1 MATWNRRVKVAK
13 SHHDSVTRTTIK
25 MIAFVTD
32 SHTQRVLFLA
42 SPANPSTA
50 GDGNE
55 ALSMAAFL
63 AVLPNKNSE
72 YSYFQS

>member
-1 MATWNRRVKVAK
+1 
-13 SHHDSVTRTTIK
+13 